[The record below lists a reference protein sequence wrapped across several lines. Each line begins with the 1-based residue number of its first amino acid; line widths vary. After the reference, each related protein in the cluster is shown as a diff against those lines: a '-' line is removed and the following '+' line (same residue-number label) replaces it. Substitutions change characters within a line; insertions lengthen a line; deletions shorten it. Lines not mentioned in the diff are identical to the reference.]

1 MGLAHSTISLTV
13 IEQAPAGAEGAA
25 SASMQLAYVLGV
37 ALGAGLGGA
46 AVALVERGAL
56 SPTTGFAAAFGI
68 MVLVAL
74 ATAVLARRLPAGRA
88 RDRRRGRRL
97 VTAHERCTH
106 KSRKGLAGEQSRK
119 SARPGI
125 CPTSMVWPRPPILR
139 PTSST
144 VFTRTTRGIG

>member
-56 SPTTGFAAAFGI
+56 SPTTGFVVAFGI

-74 ATAVLARRLPAGRA
+74 ATVALARRLPPGRQVAGA
-88 RDRRRGRRL
+88 AVAC
-97 VTAHERCTH
+97 VTAHWRGTNR
-106 KSRKGLAGEQSRK
+106 S
-119 SARPGI
+119 RPGS
-125 CPTSMVWPRPPILR
+125 PKSGT
-139 PTSST
+139 
-144 VFTRTTRGIG
+144 